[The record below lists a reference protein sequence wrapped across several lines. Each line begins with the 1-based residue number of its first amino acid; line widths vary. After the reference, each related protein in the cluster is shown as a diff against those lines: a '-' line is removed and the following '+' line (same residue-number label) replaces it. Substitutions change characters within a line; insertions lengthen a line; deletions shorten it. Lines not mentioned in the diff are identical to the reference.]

1 MVNVVDAPVQ
11 LDPPLLNVG
20 VTVIVPDIGAPV
32 MLVDTKFRLPVPL
45 APRPIAVLVFVQL
58 NVVPAVR
65 LVKLTAAVAAPAHS
79 VWLATAATTG
89 VGFTVIV
96 KLVL

>member
-1 MVNVVDAPVQ
+1 M
-11 LDPPLLNVG
+11 
-20 VTVIVPDIGAPV
+20 IVPLIAVTPA
-32 MLVDTKFRLPVPL
+32 LVVTKLGILPVPD
-45 APRPIAVLVFVQL
+45 APRPIAVLELVHAK
-58 NVVPAVR
+58 VVVGVR
-65 LVKLTAAVAAPAHS
+65 LVKLTAAVAAPAQS